1 MGGSD
6 RGVWRKLLMVFRA
19 SEEGRRGTHEGFF
32 EFTVFLP
39 GPEGCR

>member
-19 SEEGRRGTHEGFF
+19 SEEGSAHEGFF
-32 EFTVFLP
+32 EFAVFLS